1 MLSGW
6 RTLLL
11 PEAATAP
18 RCSKESD
25 ENWRNVAAVARGDGL
40 AQRHAAL
47 DGRRGTGVRFE
58 SYPLTQSTVM
68 RGDATVDSVGMLHPR
83 LGVAPAPPPS

>member
-25 ENWRNVAAVARGDGL
+25 QNWRNVAAVARGDAL

-47 DGRRGTGVRFE
+47 EGRRGHPWPFYV
-58 SYPLTQSTVM
+58 
-68 RGDATVDSVGMLHPR
+68 DAWM
-83 LGVAPAPPPS
+83 AAI